1 MTWNTNFRS
10 LSLKC
15 AAVVSVLVSFT
26 IVQWSHAQQAMIFTK
41 GDNTVNMLLTEK
53 QGETV
58 KQYLGKLK
66 GSITVDAERRIT
78 ALSGAILSL
87 ETADKKTM
95 AITKSELRDGTILL
109 TTKEGTVYAIY
120 DLSSNLAGSI
130 RLEK

>member
-1 MTWNTNFRS
+1 
-10 LSLKC
+10 
-15 AAVVSVLVSFT
+15 
-26 IVQWSHAQQAMIFTK
+26 MIFTK